1 QRPGQLDPS
10 VLSQCSTVFA
20 MRLANEIDQEISRS
34 AIADSSASTLSFRSS
49 MGQREAIAF
58 GEGVATTMRMK
69 FEYLEP
75 SLLPGSA
82 RQDPGEEPVE
92 DGGLDIHSLVASLR
106 GPAGPASA
114 QPCGLGAPGDPHRQ
128 AGDPPPLPPEKRA
141 PHPEE
146 RLRRRFGDDD
156 PLRRLYE

>member
-49 MGQREAIAF
+49 MGQREAITF

-82 RQDPGEEPVE
+82 RQKRSEEPIS
-92 DGGLDIHSLVASLR
+92 DDDIDIHALVASLR
-106 GPAGPASA
+106 GSSNAGPAA
-114 QPCGLGAPGDPHRQ
+114 
-128 AGDPPPLPPEKRA
+128 
-141 PHPEE
+141 
-146 RLRRRFGDDD
+146 
-156 PLRRLYE
+156 